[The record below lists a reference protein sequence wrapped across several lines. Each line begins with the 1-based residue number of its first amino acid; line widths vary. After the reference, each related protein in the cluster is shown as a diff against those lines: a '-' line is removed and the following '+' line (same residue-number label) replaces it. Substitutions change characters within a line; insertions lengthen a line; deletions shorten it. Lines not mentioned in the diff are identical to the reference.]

1 MGLDARRALG
11 AVHLSLGYD
20 TTVDEIDAATSAL
33 RPPPCSTWR
42 SEQP

>member
-20 TTVDEIDAATSAL
+20 TTVEEIDAATSAL
-33 RPPPCSTWR
+33 RAAAL
-42 SEQP
+42 QHVAV